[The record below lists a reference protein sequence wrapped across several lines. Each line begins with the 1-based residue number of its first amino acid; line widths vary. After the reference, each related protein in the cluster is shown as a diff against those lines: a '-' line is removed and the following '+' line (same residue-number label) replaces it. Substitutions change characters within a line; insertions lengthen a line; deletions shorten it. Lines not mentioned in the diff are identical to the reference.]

1 MIDNPQVT
9 YGFNNYLR
17 PGADRLAQMVHFADS
32 MCQQM
37 MDPEFL
43 TPLGL
48 TLADIAAETLLNV
61 DDEQVDDGRASE
73 GIPLATKR
81 KALALIRIYAQ
92 LNALCKATQYGIPEY
107 VKSVA
112 YDLAVNPRG

>member
-1 MIDNPQVT
+1 MIDNPQVN

-17 PGADRLAQMVHFADS
+17 PGADKLAQMVHFADS

-37 MDPEFL
+37 TDIEFL

-48 TLADIAAETLLNV
+48 TLADIAAETLPEV
-61 DDEQVDDGRASE
+61 VDEQVEDGRAAE

-81 KALALIRIYAQ
+81 KALALARVFVQ
-92 LNALCKATQYGIPEY
+92 FNALCKATQYGIPEY
-107 VKSVA
+107 VKAVA